1 MKRQAR
7 FEAEGI
13 PCMKKFADEKRDSW
27 TSEEASDYQ
36 KFEETVATLVACF
49 KWAKLKCQDEKVVP
63 IIKQL
68 GDWVTVSALQMRRM
82 LEYEGTTS
90 RITSWEIEIMER
102 SDSEAFPLRRYLLKV
117 FSFSYHFQLLLT
129 YIARSYRMGHV
140 LDTLVI
146 ERIDCE
152 SETNIFTLSTNT
164 SRRVITANFIQI
176 RSF

>member
-49 KWAKLKCQDEKVVP
+49 KWAKLKCQDEK
-63 IIKQL
+63 
-68 GDWVTVSALQMRRM
+68 MRRM

-117 FSFSYHFQLLLT
+117 FSFSYHFQSLLT
-129 YIARSYRMGHV
+129 YIACSYRMGHV